1 MMVDGQADVIVVGA
15 GMSGLCASVA
25 ALERGARVIGLDK
38 GTRFGGSMAL
48 SGGSMWTYKDMDTVQ
63 KYIPDGN
70 PLLQSTVVDGL
81 SEAHHWLEGH
91 GVTLDEIPARDIK
104 EGFGLKAEPPEM
116 TAALVKRI
124 RTLGGQLHPETALA
138 DLLYEGG
145 AVRGVQAFS
154 PDGET
159 VFEAEAVVLAT
170 GGFQG
175 NPELVTRYI
184 TPNVSNVYVR
194 SNPWSTGDA
203 FLAATQIGA
212 AVTPGLDSFYGH
224 ALAAPPASF
233 APIELLDMSQ
243 KYGTITVAL
252 NLDGSRF
259 TDESAGSGE
268 EVLNIAIA
276 QQRNATAFYVLDAR
290 LMVMLPQQGPIPSV
304 SIERMRSCGGTVIEG
319 DTLEDLCHLMGEH
332 GVHSHRALATINEFN
347 AAILE
352 EREEALFPERRKSRF
367 PLVTPPFTA
376 VPVRPGI
383 TFSNGGLEVDT
394 EMCVLRRP
402 TTISTNPNVVADP
415 SEMKFNVIPGLYA
428 AGCDVGNIS
437 HGGYM
442 GGLAQALVTGR
453 IAGHAAADLALSAR
467 DAGTDTG
474 GRPE

>member
-1 MMVDGQADVIVVGA
+1 MMANEQTDVIVVGA
-15 GMSGLCASVA
+15 GMSGLCASLA
-25 ALERGARVIGLDK
+25 ALERGARVIAVDK

-48 SGGSMWTYKDMDTVQ
+48 SGGAIWTFKDMDLVQ
-63 KYIPDGN
+63 QYIPDGN
-70 PLLQSTVVDGL
+70 RLLQGMVVDGL
-81 SEAHHWLEGH
+81 REGHDWLEGH
-91 GVTLDEIPARDIK
+91 GVALGPTSDI
-104 EGFGLKAEPPEM
+104 EQGHGRKAEPPKM
-116 TAALVKRI
+116 TATLVERI
-124 RTLGGQLHPETALA
+124 RTLGGQLRPETALA

-145 AVRGVQAFS
+145 AVRGVRAFG

-159 VFEAEAVVLAT
+159 TFKAEAVVLAS

-175 NPELVTRYI
+175 NLELVTRYI
-184 TPNVSNVYVR
+184 TPNVSNMYVR

-212 AVTPGLDSFYGH
+212 AVTPGLDCFYGH
-224 ALAAPPASF
+224 ALAAPPVSF
-233 APIELLDMSQ
+233 APIEFLDMSQ
-243 KYGTITVAL
+243 KYGPISVAL
-252 NLDGSRF
+252 NLDGCRF

-276 QQRNATAFYVLDAR
+276 HQRNATAFYVLDAK
-290 LMVMLPQQGPIPSV
+290 LMEMIPPQGSLPRV
-304 SIERMRSCGGTVIEG
+304 SLERVRSRGGTVIES
-319 DTLEDLCHLMGEH
+319 DTLAGLCRLMGEY
-332 GVHSHRALATINEFN
+332 GVHSRRALATINEFN

-352 EREEALFPERRKSRF
+352 DRAEDLFPERRKHQF
-367 PLVTPPFTA
+367 PLVMPPFIA

-394 EMCVLRRP
+394 DMSVLRRA
-402 TTISTNPNVVADP
+402 TTVSIHPNLIANQ

-453 IAGHAAADLALSAR
+453 VAGYSAADLALSAR
-467 DAGTDTG
+467 
-474 GRPE
+474 